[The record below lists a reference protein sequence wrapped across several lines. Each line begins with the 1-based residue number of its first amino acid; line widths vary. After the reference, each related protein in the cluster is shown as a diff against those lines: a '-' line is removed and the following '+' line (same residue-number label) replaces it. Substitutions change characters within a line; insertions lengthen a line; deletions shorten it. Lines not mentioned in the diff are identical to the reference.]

1 MEEVVEA
8 TNGLNKYNNNLKS
21 YINKIIGDQRELEL
35 KLEDERKKN
44 AELSA
49 KIEFQTSQTYSKNK

>member
-8 TNGLNKYNNNLKS
+8 TNGLNKYNNSLKS
-21 YINKIIGDQRELEL
+21 YISKIIGDQRELEM

-44 AELSA
+44 AELAA
-49 KIEFQTSQTYSKNK
+49 KI